1 MGSTPAG
8 SSTLQDARDCPG
20 STTHI
25 HITGHARRGGKFV
38 WPPGRARAARWP
50 WNLLPDGVGH
60 LDDSDASRRRPRGAV
75 RACFGLYLKELSRR
89 LSAE

>member
-25 HITGHARRGGKFV
+25 HITGHARRGQVRLAAGARSRGTV
-38 WPPGRARAARWP
+38 ALELAPGRRGP
-50 WNLLPDGVGH
+50 